1 MANSKSNIYPVQ
13 LQNLFDKRKLKDL
26 YCFREIGLNKSNFK
40 LGIAVLQQKSGVA
53 K

>member
-1 MANSKSNIYPVQ
+1 MANSRANIYPVQ

-26 YCFREIGLNKSNFK
+26 YCFRGIGLQVKFK

-53 K
+53 I